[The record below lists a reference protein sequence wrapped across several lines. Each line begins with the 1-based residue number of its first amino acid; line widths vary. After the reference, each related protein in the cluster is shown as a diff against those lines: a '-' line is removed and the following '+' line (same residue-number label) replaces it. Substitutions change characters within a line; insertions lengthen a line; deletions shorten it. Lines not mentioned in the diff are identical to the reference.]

1 MVDYYETLALKNAN
15 TIINTAKRQLLNGEI
30 NYIEFVLL
38 TNQAIAIQ
46 NEYINV
52 VKNLNESIINL
63 NYLEQ

>member
-30 NYIEFVLL
+30 NYIEVVLL